1 MSGPARG
8 SLSDAWLVV
17 IDMQNVFGTPD
28 GAWFTPRFDEAAG
41 RIARLVGAFPG
52 RTVFT
57 RFVAP
62 EQPTGAWATYY
73 EEFPFAL
80 KPSSDPIYQIT
91 EDLAPLVDK
100 TVEAHTFGKW
110 TSDLG
115 ALVGDQPD
123 LVVCGVATDCCV
135 ISTVLP
141 ATDAGAR
148 VTVVTDAC
156 AGSNDENHQKAIDVM
171 ALYQP
176 LTQFAT
182 TDVVL
187 SVGLG

>member
-1 MSGPARG
+1 MTGPARG
-8 SLSDAWLVV
+8 SLADAWLVV
-17 IDMQNVFGTPD
+17 VDMQNVFGSPD
-28 GAWFTPRFDEAAG
+28 GAWFTPRFDQAA
-41 RIARLVGAFPG
+41 RQISRLVGAFPG

-62 EQPTGAWATYY
+62 AQPTGAWAAYY
-73 EEFPFAL
+73 EQFPFAVQ
-80 KPSSDPIYQIT
+80 PSSHPTYQIT
-91 EDLAPLVDK
+91 DELAPLVDK

-110 TSDLG
+110 TPDLRD
-115 ALVGDQPD
+115 LVGEEPA

-135 ISTVLP
+135 LSTVLP
-141 ATDAGAR
+141 ATDGGAR

-182 TDVVL
+182 TDEVL
-187 SVGLG
+187 KSI